1 MSPRLAR
8 LRLDFVIDSALPSSQ
23 ESAQAAARFAGVV
36 AAVRVG
42 ARLFRLLA
50 LYALLCYGLVL
61 VGLTLREGRVVGW
74 GLGRAMPPADAPA
87 AAIPALGVS
96 VQLDG
101 MAAAARAAALD
112 RLADGGIGWVRLRAN
127 WAAIEPQPGAYNWQE
142 VADQLGAVV
151 DAGLVPVVML
161 DGSPDWARAA
171 GDRGAFDQPLTPPVN
186 PAYFAAFAA
195 AFAQEFGDSVRF
207 YQVWDEP
214 NIAPHWGNRHIDPV
228 GYAQMLILAAAAV
241 RRADSD
247 AVIISAALAPTRD
260 RGHLAIDERFFV
272 QRMLATGAAAS
283 FDALALQPFGFG
295 TAPTHSRQVI
305 DQLDFQRTAI
315 LRRTLVQAGLAQTPI
330 WAVRFGWNVRGDSP
344 WATVTPADQ
353 NGYATQARGV
363 AVAWP
368 WLTTLGWAI
377 DRPAA
382 LATDPVWGFA
392 LDDTLLE
399 SLTAAPPALAAP
411 QPWQAAQ
418 QLALALGLCLAT
430 LLAAAYTARGLP
442 WQSVQARFART
453 SPWVESLCWAA
464 LLTGYYFATWPPL
477 IGLCWL
483 GIVLLTL
490 ARPQAGLWLA
500 LLSLPFYFQHKEVA
514 LVDGLLL
521 VPPAT
526 AAAVALLP
534 ALLRAAYAR
543 LHIERAGARS
553 WARCNLHWSDALALT
568 WLLINLLSMRNAWQG
583 RAYLQGLMELVIV
596 PLILYVA
603 VRVFARDARSMRRAV
618 AALFGGGLLVALFGL
633 ARWLQGQGVEVDG
646 VLRLVGAYYS
656 PNQTALTLLRALF
669 VGMGLALGV
678 HGRRRIA
685 WLALAGTTAAAL
697 LLTAS
702 RGALLLGIPAGLGTA
717 LGLWLVRSDD
727 PVGTQLRGLRRRRSV
742 RILLVLAPLAVLAA
756 FVVGEARLLNRDS
769 VDHRLLLWQTAL
781 RLWRDF
787 PLLGVGPEGFY
798 WHYPA
803 YLPLGATLEPSLR
816 HPHNVWLELGTG
828 WGALGLL
835 WLAGLVAGWLITATR
850 RLTHMTSA
858 LQWPAIGLASALVAA
873 LAHAQVD
880 AFLAL
885 PDLAAWLFAALA
897 LAAQTSSSRV

>member
-1 MSPRLAR
+1 MA
-8 LRLDFVIDSALPSSQ
+8 V
-23 ESAQAAARFAGVV
+23 
-36 AAVRVG
+36 VRVG
-42 ARLFRLLA
+42 ARLIRLLA
-50 LYALLCYGLVL
+50 LYVLLCYGLVM
-61 VGLTLREGRVVGW
+61 VGLALREGRMAGW

-101 MAAAARAAALD
+101 MAAAPRAAALE
-112 RLADGGIGWVRLRAN
+112 RLAHGGIGWVRLRVN
-127 WAAIEPQPGAYNWQE
+127 WAAIEPQPGLFKWQE
-142 VADQLGAVV
+142 VTDQLAAVV

-171 GDRGAFDQPLTPPVN
+171 SDRDAFDQPLAPPEY
-186 PAYFAAFAA
+186 AADFATFAA
-195 AFAQEFGDSVRF
+195 AFAQEFGDSIRF

-214 NIAPHWGNRHIDPV
+214 NIAPHWGNRHVDPV
-228 GYAQMLILAAAAV
+228 GYAQMLTLAAAAM

-247 AVIISAALAPTRD
+247 AVIVSAALAPTRD

-272 QRMLATGAAAS
+272 QRMLAAGAAAS

-305 DQLDFQRTAI
+305 SQLDFQRTAI
-315 LRRTLVQAGLAQTPI
+315 LRRTLVQAGLTQTPI
-330 WAVRFGWNVRGDSP
+330 WAMRFGWNVRGDSP

-353 NGYATQARGV
+353 SAYAAQARGV
-363 AVAWP
+363 AAAWP

-377 DRPAA
+377 DQPA
-382 LATDPVWGFA
+382 LSATDPLWGFA
-392 LDDTLLE
+392 LDDNLLG

-411 QPWQAAQ
+411 QPQQAVQ
-418 QLALALGLCLAT
+418 QLVLALGLCLAT

-442 WQSVQARFART
+442 WRSAQARFAGA
-453 SPWVESLCWAA
+453 SPWVESLCWAT
-464 LLTGYYFATWPPL
+464 LLTAYYFATWPPL
-477 IGLCWL
+477 IGLCWI
-483 GIVLLTL
+483 GIALLTL

-514 LVDGLLL
+514 LVDGLLF

-534 ALLRAAYAR
+534 ALLRAACLRSRSGRTSAR
-543 LHIERAGARS
+543 VAL
-553 WARCNLHWSDALALT
+553 WWSDALALT
-568 WLLINLLSMRNAWQG
+568 WLLINLLAMRNAWQG
-583 RAYLQGLMELVIV
+583 RAYLQGLLELVIV

-603 VRVFARDARSMRRAV
+603 VRVFVRDAPSMRRAV

-646 VLRLVGAYYS
+646 VRRLVGAYYS
-656 PNQTALTLLRALF
+656 PNQTALTLLRTLF

-678 HGRRRIA
+678 HGRRRIV
-685 WLALAGTTAAAL
+685 WLALVGTMAAAL

-717 LGLWLVRSDD
+717 LGLWLLRSDD

-835 WLAGLVAGWLITATR
+835 WLAGLVTGWLITATR
-850 RLTHMTSA
+850 RLTTMTSA

-897 LAAQTSSSRV
+897 LAAQTSSSRA